1 MASSVVERGTG
12 KMNGVAPTISK
23 GQMDVATPAVA
34 NPAPLGLSA
43 FALTAFVLSCVN
55 AGFISAPHIVLG
67 LALFYGG
74 IVQIVAGIW
83 DLRNG
88 NTFGATMFCS
98 FGAFWMAFAVIL
110 MPAFGIEAAY
120 PKAADLHTALA
131 FFLLGWTIYA
141 CIMFP
146 ATFKTSVAL
155 MGAFAMVVLTLVA
168 LTIADFG
175 GGPTF
180 TILGGWLGIIAA
192 LGAWYNAMAGLL
204 VSVKSTFRLPV
215 GPMG

>member
-1 MASSVVERGTG
+1 MARSIIERRE
-12 KMNGVAPTISK
+12 VAVPPTLK
-23 GQMDVATPAVA
+23 ERMEVAAPPIA
-34 NPAPLGLSA
+34 NPGPLGLSA
-43 FALTAFVLSCVN
+43 FALTAFVLSCAN

-98 FGAFWMAFAVIL
+98 FGAFWMAFAAIL
-110 MPAFGIEAAY
+110 MPGFGIEAAY

-141 CIMFP
+141 CMMFL

-155 MGAFAMVVLTLVA
+155 MAAFAMVVLTLIA
-168 LTIADFG
+168 LTIADSG
-175 GGPTF
+175 GGRTF
-180 TILGGWLGIIAA
+180 TIIGGWLGIIAA
-192 LGAWYNAMAGLL
+192 LGAWYNALAGLL
-204 VSVKSTFRLPV
+204 VSVKSTFQLPV
-215 GPMG
+215 GPRS

>member
-1 MASSVVERGTG
+1 MARSIVDRVAERMEVAAPPISKERVEV
-12 KMNGVAPTISK
+12 VAP
-23 GQMDVATPAVA
+23 PVA
-34 NPAPLGLSA
+34 NPGPLGLSA

-55 AGFISAPHIVLG
+55 AGFISAPHIVVG

-98 FGAFWMAFAVIL
+98 FGAFWMAFAAVL
-110 MPAFGIEAAY
+110 MPGFGIEAAY

-141 CIMFP
+141 CMMFL

-155 MGAFAMVVLTLVA
+155 MAAFAMVVLTLVA

-175 GGPTF
+175 GGHTF
-180 TILGGWLGIIAA
+180 TILGGWFGIIAA
-192 LGAWYNAMAGLL
+192 LGAWYLALAGLL
-204 VSVKSTFRLPV
+204 VSVKSTFQLPV
-215 GPMG
+215 GPRS

>member
-1 MASSVVERGTG
+1 MARSTIERKEVV
-12 KMNGVAPTISK
+12 VPTISK
-23 GQMDVATPAVA
+23 ERLEVAAPAIA
-34 NPAPLGLSA
+34 NPGPLGLSA
-43 FALTAFVLSCVN
+43 FALTAFVLSCFN
-55 AGFISAPHIVLG
+55 AGFISAPQVVVG

-74 IVQIVAGIW
+74 IIQIVAGIW

-98 FGAFWMAFAVIL
+98 FGAFWMAFAAIL
-110 MPAFGIEAAY
+110 IPGFGIAQAYHTPAA
-120 PKAADLHTALA
+120 LETALA

-141 CIMFP
+141 CMMFL

-155 MGAFAMVVLTLVA
+155 IAAFAMVILTLAV

-180 TILGGWLGIIAA
+180 TILGGWLGIMTA
-192 LGAWYNAMAGLL
+192 LAAWYNALAGLL
-204 VSVKSTFRLPV
+204 VSVKSTFQLPV
-215 GPMG
+215 GPRS

>member
-1 MASSVVERGTG
+1 MARSIVER
-12 KMNGVAPTISK
+12 VAERTEVAAPAISK
-23 GQMDVATPAVA
+23 ERMEVAAPAIA
-34 NPAPLGLSA
+34 NPGPLGLSA

-55 AGFISAPHIVLG
+55 AGFISAPQIVLG

-74 IVQIVAGIW
+74 IVQILAGMW
-83 DLRNG
+83 EFRTG
-88 NTFGATMFCS
+88 NTLGATMFCS
-98 FGAFWMAFAVIL
+98 FGAFWMSFAVIL
-110 MPAFGIEAAY
+110 MPGFGIIAAY

-141 CIMFP
+141 CMMFL

-155 MGAFAMVVLTLVA
+155 MAAFALVVLTLMA

-180 TILGGWLGIIAA
+180 TLLGGWLGIMTA
-192 LGAWYNAMAGLL
+192 LAAWYNALAGLL

-215 GPMG
+215 GSMS

>member
-1 MASSVVERGTG
+1 MARSIVERVAERTE
-12 KMNGVAPTISK
+12 VAAPTISK
-23 GQMDVATPAVA
+23 ERTEVAAPAVA

-43 FALTAFVLSCVN
+43 FALTAFVLSCAN

-88 NTFGATMFCS
+88 NTFGATLFCS
-98 FGAFWMAFAVIL
+98 FGAFWMAFAAVLI
-110 MPAFGIEAAY
+110 PGFGIAQAYHTPAA
-120 PKAADLHTALA
+120 LETALA

-141 CIMFP
+141 CLMFV
-146 ATFKTSVAL
+146 ATFKTSMAL
-155 MGAFAMVVLTLVA
+155 MAAFALVVLTLIA

-180 TILGGWLGIIAA
+180 TILGGWLGIMTA
-192 LGAWYNAMAGLL
+192 LAAWYNALAGLL

-215 GPMG
+215 GPMS